1 MSQVNRYDR
10 PLSCCVWALEGPE
23 PETLERLHGFGL
35 RCIDVRP
42 SGLRGG
48 AAQDRLEA
56 LGLDVCCVAASHEL
70 PAGAALDSTD
80 SGAVGAARAHIEAA
94 LTHAADLGARCA
106 YVVPEAPV
114 DGDSLERYADLLPG
128 LADHGADLGV
138 RLCIEHFP
146 GSAMPTVAAT
156 LGFLRLIA
164 HPNLYLLFDI
174 GHAQM
179 SGEDPRAALTAAG
192 ERLGYVHLD
201 DNDGVGDLHLALTDG
216 LQTLESLARL
226 FATLDEVGYDGPV
239 SLEMKSDLPDPAD
252 AIRRSCTI
260 VRDLTGKSA

>member
-1 MSQVNRYDR
+1 MNRYDR

-48 AAQDRLEA
+48 TAQDRLEA

-156 LGFLRLIA
+156 LRPPGGA
-164 HPNLYLLFDI
+164 V
-174 GHAQM
+174 
-179 SGEDPRAALTAAG
+179 G
-192 ERLGYVHLD
+192 ERSEAVLLPAPWRCWIEYSLLSPFLMLQNDRRLD
-201 DNDGVGDLHLALTDG
+201 AVRG
-216 LQTLESLARL
+216 
-226 FATLDEVGYDGPV
+226 
-239 SLEMKSDLPDPAD
+239 
-252 AIRRSCTI
+252 RR
-260 VRDLTGKSA
+260 